1 MKYLLV
7 IILENENLTYP
18 LIKKLNEKD
27 IHGTVIPTTNMKNKL
42 LHGEDEPLPS
52 IGGLRHIVKPSF
64 QENTTLLLVLKEET
78 LEIAK
83 QATREVTE
91 NFKDD
96 CGKMFA
102 LPLMFSEGHIA

>member
-7 IILENENLTYP
+7 IILENESMTYH
-18 LIKKLNEKD
+18 LVKKLNEKD
-27 IHGTVIPTTNMKNKL
+27 IHGTIIPTTNMKSKL
-42 LHGEDEPLPS
+42 LDGGDEPLPAF
-52 IGGLRHIVKPSF
+52 GGLRHIVKPAF
-64 QENTTLLLVLKEET
+64 KENATLLLVVREES
-78 LEIAK
+78 LEFAK
-83 QATREVTE
+83 QAAREVTE